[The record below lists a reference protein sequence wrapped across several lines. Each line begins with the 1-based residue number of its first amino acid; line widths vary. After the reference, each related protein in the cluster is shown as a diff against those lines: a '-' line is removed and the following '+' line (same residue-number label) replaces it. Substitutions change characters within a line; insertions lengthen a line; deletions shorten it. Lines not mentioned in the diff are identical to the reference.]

1 MQQHGLI
8 HPHMMGR
15 IQPNF
20 YPSLCTI
27 GARSTA
33 QDEYGQE
40 IGTVTPVGGL
50 TDLACRIAPR
60 GATETRSAQQIY
72 ATSTHHVA
80 LNGYYPAI
88 APHHVATVD
97 GIDYDIE
104 GVEHDGNHETTRLF
118 VRRVI

>member
-1 MQQHGLI
+1 MQQRGLI
-8 HPHMMGR
+8 HSHMLER
-15 IQPNF
+15 IRPNF

-27 GARSTA
+27 GERSTA
-33 QDEYGQE
+33 QDDYGQE
-40 IGTVTPVGGL
+40 IGMVTPIGGL
-50 TDLACRIAPR
+50 IDLACRIAPR
-60 GATETRSAQQIY
+60 GSAETRSAQQIY

-97 GIDYDIE
+97 GVDYDIE
-104 GVEHDGNHETTRLF
+104 GVEHDGQHIATRLF